1 MASPVVQVFGQPAS
15 TDVARVMACLLERKL
30 EFELVRTDTFKRGSH
45 QVPELVK
52 MRDPSG
58 KVVFKH
64 GDITLSDSRDICR
77 YVCTEFPR
85 WCTRDLYGA
94 GALERASV
102 EKWLQA
108 EAQSFD
114 APSAALAFHLAL
126 APRLVGVSSSS
137 PAAPDHNVND
147 GDDDEEARRAAAVAE
162 SERRLLRVLDVYD
175 DALGR
180 SAYLAG
186 DDFTLA
192 DLTHLPGA
200 HGVARSARGRALLDS
215 KGNVAQWY
223 AAISA
228 RPAWRQVVLAQG
240 RNGALEAPEEATAAP
255 AVAEAE
261 AEVCVQ
267 TTALLSAAP

>member
-1 MASPVVQVFGQPAS
+1 MASVVVQVFGQPAS

-30 EFELVRTDTFKRGSH
+30 EFQLVRTDAFRRGNKL
-45 QVPELVK
+45 PEL
-52 MRDPSG
+52 DPRG
-58 KVVFKH
+58 QVMLKH
-64 GDITLSDSRDICR
+64 GDITLTDSRDICR

-114 APSAALAFHLAL
+114 APSAALAFHLAF
-126 APRLVGVSSSS
+126 APRVAGVPSSSS
-137 PAAPDHNVND
+137 PAD
-147 GDDDEEARRAAAVAE
+147 GEEEEEEARRAAAVTE

-186 DDFTLA
+186 GEFTLA
-192 DLTHLPGA
+192 DLSHLPNA
-200 HGVARSARGRALLDS
+200 HNVACSARGRALLAS
-215 KGNVAQWY
+215 RGNVARWY

-228 RPAWRQVVLAQG
+228 RPAWRQVVGAQG
-240 RNGALEAPEEATAAP
+240 RCALEP
-255 AVAEAE
+255 
-261 AEVCVQ
+261 
-267 TTALLSAAP
+267 

>member
-1 MASPVVQVFGQPAS
+1 MASAPVVQVFGQPAS

-30 EFELVRTDTFKRGSH
+30 EFQLVRTDTFRRGH
-45 QVPELVK
+45 QLLPELVK

-58 KVVFKH
+58 KVVLKH
-64 GDITLSDSRDICR
+64 GDITLSDSRGICR

-85 WCTRDLYGA
+85 WCTRDLYGS
-94 GALERASV
+94 GALERASI

-114 APSAALAFHLAL
+114 TPSAALAFHLAL
-126 APRLVGVSSSS
+126 APPRLVGVE
-137 PAAPDHNVND
+137 
-147 GDDDEEARRAAAVAE
+147 EEARRAAAAVAE

-186 DDFTLA
+186 DEFTLA
-192 DLTHLPGA
+192 DLTHLPAA
-200 HGVARSARGRALLDS
+200 HGVARSARGRALLAS
-215 KGNVAQWY
+215 KGNVARWY

-228 RPAWRQVVLAQG
+228 RPAWRQVVVMAHG
-240 RNGALEAPEEATAAP
+240 PHRAVGAREEATAAP
-255 AVAEAE
+255 PAS
-261 AEVCVQ
+261 EVCVQ
-267 TTALLSAAP
+267 TTLLSAAP

>member
-1 MASPVVQVFGQPAS
+1 MASAVVQVFGQPAS

-30 EFELVRTDTFKRGSH
+30 DFELVRTDAFRRGRKL
-45 QVPELVK
+45 PELVK
-52 MRDPSG
+52 MRDPSS
-58 KVVFKH
+58 KVMLKH
-64 GDITLSDSRDICR
+64 GDTTLTDSRDICR

-114 APSAALAFHLAL
+114 APSAALAFHLAF
-126 APRLVGVSSSS
+126 APRLVGMPSSS
-137 PAAPDHNVND
+137 PAAAPD
-147 GDDDEEARRAAAVAE
+147 GIDDEEEARRAATVAE
-162 SERRLLRVLDVYD
+162 NERLLLRVLDVYD

-186 DDFTLA
+186 GEFTLA
-192 DLTHLPGA
+192 DLSHLPNA
-200 HGVARSARGRALLDS
+200 HYVACSARGRALLAS
-215 KGNVAQWY
+215 RGNVARWY

-228 RPAWRQVVLAQG
+228 RPAWRRVVGVQA
-240 RNGALEAPEEATAAP
+240 RSAHCPCALEA
-255 AVAEAE
+255 
-261 AEVCVQ
+261 
-267 TTALLSAAP
+267 

>member
-1 MASPVVQVFGQPAS
+1 MASPVVQVFGQPAA

-30 EFELVRTDTFKRGSH
+30 EFELVRTDTFKRGRH

-58 KVVFKH
+58 KVVLKH
-64 GDITLSDSRDICR
+64 GDITLTDSRDICR
-77 YVCTEFPR
+77 YVCTQFPR
-85 WCTRDLYGA
+85 WCTRDLYGS
-94 GALERASV
+94 GALERASI

-114 APSAALAFHLAL
+114 APSAALAAFHLAF
-126 APRLVGVSSSS
+126 APRLVGVPSSS
-137 PAAPDHNVND
+137 PAAPDHN
-147 GDDDEEARRAAAVAE
+147 DEEEAARRAAAAVAE

-186 DDFTLA
+186 DEFTLA
-192 DLTHLPGA
+192 DLTHLPGT
-200 HGVARSARGRALLDS
+200 HGVARSARGRALLAS
-215 KGNVAQWY
+215 KGNVARWY
-223 AAISA
+223 ADISA
-228 RPAWRQVVLAQG
+228 RPAWRQVVMAQG
-240 RNGALEAPEEATAAP
+240 RSGALEAPEEATAAP
-255 AVAEAE
+255 AAAAAG

-267 TTALLSAAP
+267 TTTLVSAAP